1 MNIKRDFS
9 TESLK
14 NTNSILKESDILVLQ
29 LSDSISTLIKSF
41 EMMSHQMVLIINMPF
56 PNRLIDLNYNVKILS
71 AGINNLTD
79 DIHEL
84 YKISDIA
91 FDDLNNSIQNITHGS
106 LSDFNKKLFELNT
119 GTQNN
124 NESISDWISLLSDVV
139 TILLGTGAAVS
150 AFGGTAVAVFAG
162 IALAITEAVVLIN
175 EFSIQWNKLQQL
187 QKNMDFLNREKE
199 NGTYWGLINPSG
211 IKKEQVEALK
221 RKSDQDPAGTIIV
234 EGVTKT
240 NKQYYEDIQKLF
252 NNQNTLPAPKWMVQE
267 SEANKSSIERSK
279 GFTSG
284 FTNLTMNRESIELL
298 NTRQQILQEIEEIEK
313 KIAIEDLPLQKKE
326 FEKQIETLQFKIRL
340 LSGEFEKI
348 NLEGLEPKKLPE
360 DNTEITP
367 RSVTT
372 SGKKKKDNKESIFFL
387 KAQLGLIKSFEE
399 AIPNLQNSFQGL
411 FAAFVPP
418 QGAADPFR
426 DFMKEVVLTFL
437 NAVELMMY
445 EAGAASFFKAI
456 LTGSLSLTKDIG
468 LMAAGMAALQ
478 IAKGFIGGFA
488 KGTDYLQKSGYAL
501 VGEQGPELVYL
512 NRGAKV
518 FNNND
523 TSKMLNSAR
532 GNMHANMNVNNV
544 YISSSL
550 DALTFFRVNYPK
562 YKKFKRLQ
570 SN

>member
-1 MNIKRDFS
+1 MEPLNEKFRKFCGY
-9 TESLK
+9 LK
-14 NTNSILKESDILVLQ
+14 SASKNSGELSLQ
-29 LSDSISTLIKSF
+29 LKPDIFKKVELSVS
-41 EMMSHQMVLIINMPF
+41 
-56 PNRLIDLNYNVKILS
+56 DLNVRLSQLIYRIDKSGEKAGLSQEKISQFGDNISIVERNTKKCIDEALNNVVIVFYDVNKSVKDSETGFGELITLF
-71 AGINNLTD
+71 ANLTTTG
-79 DIHEL
+79 IG
-84 YKISDIA
+84 
-91 FDDLNNSIQNITHGS
+91 LNSLIRVLGS
-106 LSDFNKKLFELNT
+106 SAI
-119 GTQNN
+119 G
-124 NESISDWISLLSDVV
+124 
-139 TILLGTGAAVS
+139 
-150 AFGGTAVAVFAG
+150 AFGSGGTVTLAITGG
-162 IALAITEAVVLIN
+162 IALLILFMQELNKAQREAQKIDFIN
-175 EFSIQWNKLQQL
+175 K
-187 QKNMDFLNREKE
+187 EKS
-199 NGTYWGLINPSG
+199 NNTYWGLMKPGSIS
-211 IKKEQVEALK
+211 KEQIDALK
-221 RKSDQDPAGTIIV
+221 RKSEIDPYGLINSDGKAI
-234 EGVTKT
+234 T
-240 NKQYYEDIQKLF
+240 NTEFYRQKEKQYLE
-252 NNQNTLPAPKWMVQE
+252 QNTLPAPPGLILN
-267 SEANKSSIERSK
+267 SEEQSFNINKKSEKSRFPKLS
-279 GFTSG
+279 TSYSDG
-284 FTNLTMNRESIELL
+284 ENDIKLL

-326 FEKQIETLQFKIRL
+326 FEKQIEALQFRIRL

-360 DNTEITP
+360 ENTEITP

-372 SGKKKKDNKESIFFL
+372 SGKKKKDNKESFFFL

-532 GNMHANMNVNNV
+532 GNMQANMNVNNV